1 MIKKIKSKLAV
12 KVFIISALLMA
23 FCCGITY
30 FFILHFA
37 PYIYSYTPSDVE
49 WFADELAQELSMTD
63 KGETAIYFSIAND
76 TLTGDY
82 NNEYLFHLFN
92 SDGEEVSLTDTAT
105 ATGKQIDDYNP
116 TYSAYSGTEAL
127 LFLEKQ
133 KVNLIILDLMLPG
146 LSGEQVLAEIKKT
159 KNVPVIGLSAKED
172 SKSKIFLLKNGAD
185 DYVTKPFDI
194 EELLAR
200 IETILRRIYENQYTS
215 NSLLCC
221 GDLNLDTIGME
232 ATLKNQKLPL
242 TKNEF
247 AILKM
252 LMEHP
257 QQVFT
262 KDMIYEQLWNE
273 TLEGTENA
281 INVHI
286 SNLRKKIAAID
297 NSKSYIKTVWGIG
310 FKMDI

>member
-1 MIKKIKSKLAV
+1 MALSR
-12 KVFIISALLMA
+12 SEQTLLMPTMNTT
-23 FCCGITY
+23 FLDPC
-30 FFILHFA
+30 
-37 PYIYSYTPSDVE
+37 
-49 WFADELAQELSMTD
+49 
-63 KGETAIYFSIAND
+63 
-76 TLTGDY
+76 
-82 NNEYLFHLFN
+82 
-92 SDGEEVSLTDTAT
+92 SLRS
-105 ATGKQIDDYNP
+105 Q
-116 TYSAYSGTEAL
+116 
-127 LFLEKQ
+127 Q
-133 KVNLIILDLMLPG
+133 
-146 LSGEQVLAEIKKT
+146 
-159 KNVPVIGLSAKED
+159 
-172 SKSKIFLLKNGAD
+172 
-185 DYVTKPFDI
+185 FD
-194 EELLAR
+194 
-200 IETILRRIYENQYTS
+200 ENQYTS

-297 NSKSYIKTVWGIG
+297 NSKSYIKTIWGIG

>member
-1 MIKKIKSKLAV
+1 MNYTILIVDDDMAINDMLV
-12 KVFIISALLMA
+12 KYLRKN
-23 FCCGITY
+23 G
-30 FFILHFA
+30 
-37 PYIYSYTPSDVE
+37 YI
-49 WFADELAQELSMTD
+49 
-63 KGETAIYFSIAND
+63 
-76 TLTGDY
+76 
-82 NNEYLFHLFN
+82 
-92 SDGEEVSLTDTAT
+92 
-105 ATGKQIDDYNP
+105 

-133 KVNLIILDLMLPG
+133 KVNLIILDLMLP
-146 LSGEQVLAEIKKT
+146 
-159 KNVPVIGLSAKED
+159 GLSAKED

-273 TLEGTENA
+273 ALEGTENA

>member
-1 MIKKIKSKLAV
+1 
-12 KVFIISALLMA
+12 
-23 FCCGITY
+23 
-30 FFILHFA
+30 
-37 PYIYSYTPSDVE
+37 
-49 WFADELAQELSMTD
+49 
-63 KGETAIYFSIAND
+63 
-76 TLTGDY
+76 
-82 NNEYLFHLFN
+82 
-92 SDGEEVSLTDTAT
+92 
-105 ATGKQIDDYNP
+105 
-116 TYSAYSGTEAL
+116 
-127 LFLEKQ
+127 
-133 KVNLIILDLMLPG
+133 MLPG
-146 LSGEQVLAEIKKT
+146 LSGEQVFSRNKEN
-159 KNVPVIGLSAKED
+159 KNCTCNRSICKRD

-252 LMEHP
+252 LMGHP

-273 TLEGTENA
+273 ALEGTENA

-286 SNLRKKIAAID
+286 SNLRQKIAAID

>member
-1 MIKKIKSKLAV
+1 
-12 KVFIISALLMA
+12 
-23 FCCGITY
+23 
-30 FFILHFA
+30 
-37 PYIYSYTPSDVE
+37 
-49 WFADELAQELSMTD
+49 
-63 KGETAIYFSIAND
+63 
-76 TLTGDY
+76 
-82 NNEYLFHLFN
+82 
-92 SDGEEVSLTDTAT
+92 
-105 ATGKQIDDYNP
+105 
-116 TYSAYSGTEAL
+116 
-127 LFLEKQ
+127 
-133 KVNLIILDLMLPG
+133 
-146 LSGEQVLAEIKKT
+146 
-159 KNVPVIGLSAKED
+159 
-172 SKSKIFLLKNGAD
+172 LKNGAD

>member
-1 MIKKIKSKLAV
+1 MKPPSIVIDHFLSTKWSKKLFTINH
-12 KVFIISALLMA
+12 
-23 FCCGITY
+23 Y
-30 FFILHFA
+30 
-37 PYIYSYTPSDVE
+37 
-49 WFADELAQELSMTD
+49 ELQNGKCIVTQELS
-63 KGETAIYFSIAND
+63 
-76 TLTGDY
+76 
-82 NNEYLFHLFN
+82 
-92 SDGEEVSLTDTAT
+92 
-105 ATGKQIDDYNP
+105 
-116 TYSAYSGTEAL
+116 AY
-127 LFLEKQ
+127 
-133 KVNLIILDLMLPG
+133 
-146 LSGEQVLAEIKKT
+146 
-159 KNVPVIGLSAKED
+159 
-172 SKSKIFLLKNGAD
+172 
-185 DYVTKPFDI
+185 DI

-221 GDLNLDTIGME
+221 GDLNLDTIGIE

-273 TLEGTENA
+273 ALEGTENA

>member
-1 MIKKIKSKLAV
+1 M
-12 KVFIISALLMA
+12 
-23 FCCGITY
+23 
-30 FFILHFA
+30 
-37 PYIYSYTPSDVE
+37 
-49 WFADELAQELSMTD
+49 
-63 KGETAIYFSIAND
+63 
-76 TLTGDY
+76 
-82 NNEYLFHLFN
+82 
-92 SDGEEVSLTDTAT
+92 
-105 ATGKQIDDYNP
+105 
-116 TYSAYSGTEAL
+116 
-127 LFLEKQ
+127 
-133 KVNLIILDLMLPG
+133 
-146 LSGEQVLAEIKKT
+146 
-159 KNVPVIGLSAKED
+159 
-172 SKSKIFLLKNGAD
+172 KNGAD

-232 ATLKNQKLPL
+232 ATLKIKIAPY
-242 TKNEF
+242 KNEF

-286 SNLRKKIAAID
+286 SNLRKKLLQ
-297 NSKSYIKTVWGIG
+297 
-310 FKMDI
+310 

>member
-1 MIKKIKSKLAV
+1 MNYTILIVDDDMAINDMLV
-12 KVFIISALLMA
+12 KYLRKN
-23 FCCGITY
+23 G
-30 FFILHFA
+30 
-37 PYIYSYTPSDVE
+37 YI
-49 WFADELAQELSMTD
+49 
-63 KGETAIYFSIAND
+63 
-76 TLTGDY
+76 
-82 NNEYLFHLFN
+82 
-92 SDGEEVSLTDTAT
+92 
-105 ATGKQIDDYNP
+105 

-146 LSGEQVLAEIKKT
+146 KSGNSIVEEIKPHLDT
-159 KNVPVIGLSAKED
+159 PIIVVSAKDELD
-172 SKSKIFLLKNGAD
+172 TKVNLLFSGAD

-273 TLEGTENA
+273 ALEGTENA

>member
-1 MIKKIKSKLAV
+1 MEQIL
-12 KVFIISALLMA
+12 IIEDDTDINNMMASALTKAGYECKQA
-23 FCCGITY
+23 F
-30 FFILHFA
+30 
-37 PYIYSYTPSDVE
+37 
-49 WFADELAQELSMTD
+49 
-63 KGETAIYFSIAND
+63 
-76 TLTGDY
+76 
-82 NNEYLFHLFN
+82 
-92 SDGEEVSLTDTAT
+92 
-105 ATGKQIDDYNP
+105 
-116 TYSAYSGTEAL
+116 SGTEAML
-127 LFLEKQ
+127 YLNNEKFS
-133 KVNLIILDLMLPG
+133 VIILDLMLPG
-146 LSGEQVLAEIKKT
+146 LSGEQVLVEIKKT